1 MLLPAHLATAF
12 APAQFFHVYQPAMP
26 YMYYPCVSPLFAA
39 ACSSVTTAGTHCD
52 RTARRVSDAVW
63 RRRQHT
69 HACMY
74 CAGGAG
80 KRNRLIQLQQMDAT
94 EEQQQPQEA
103 APAELQQVR
112 AVLGLVGCS

>member
-1 MLLPAHLATAF
+1 
-12 APAQFFHVYQPAMP
+12 
-26 YMYYPCVSPLFAA
+26 
-39 ACSSVTTAGTHCD
+39 
-52 RTARRVSDAVW
+52 
-63 RRRQHT
+63 
-69 HACMY
+69 MY